1 MNIRNPL
8 APLLCAGLAI
18 ALLASAAT
26 AAERT
31 SAWDGYLDYAYVYV
45 SAEPEA
51 LRARLK
57 QYGQE
62 AGLSL
67 PQFIAR
73 QYEGTAKE
81 LAGDDE
87 SALRREAIAHLLV
100 YLESGEPQALEQSVE
115 AIGGLEER
123 LGRHENRYWHHTIH
137 AYRALEKGHTHDFV
151 TEVLKLWLRVVVPLE
166 TPYETLHT
174 LSLSD
179 SPNSGFVSALP
190 YIYEN
195 LARMILIRSQR
206 MGVDRDLD
214 PLGAVVRMLADHRVG
229 AHPDV
234 IPPEASARDYLARI
248 VERLDGPESDA
259 GSLTFTLA
267 LFEASKEHDRARGL
281 LASEGLSEKTQDAIR
296 ATSGAYETALNR
308 AGTVQGQAAVYTRV
322 LREVG
327 EVYAAKQRLGL
338 DPDIEI
344 PFTIEGAIETYEK
357 MVGMLAGGH
366 EELGYRHSGRRAYL
380 DAMHHLWEEIQ
391 EASLNAADFY
401 LSRASGA
408 KTSAGDEH
416 ARNAGRVY
424 SRYLALFTRFATT
437 ETKEGVPDS
446 AYFAA
451 YESAKGFGD
460 AMLAYTKTPTPEEI
474 ELATRRYRSAI
485 ALFPFDRN
493 LWRDL
498 TAALARHGRESEYL
512 ELVRPIAEWVVRSR
526 SINTWIENE
535 EPGSEEIATLRQA
548 LSDSMVLMHMGFA
561 EASGIGRLE
570 QDLGALRARREEAE
584 RKLDELVARR
594 DALAGGAAAPD
605 PEALSGAELAGNQ
618 ATLEYQEL
626 TGEIGSVQALLDQL
640 EKQEKARSHSLPV
653 YKASFESRDFADE
666 LRGRRDHPLHTLL
679 RRMYHEN
686 RS

>member
-1 MNIRNPL
+1 MNTRSLSRLVL
-8 APLLCAGLAI
+8 AGAL
-18 ALLASAAT
+18 ALLAPGAAR
-26 AAERT
+26 AADPA
-31 SAWDGYLDYAYVYV
+31 SSWDGYLDYAYVYA
-45 SAEPEA
+45 SAEPDA

-67 PQFIAR
+67 AQHIAR
-73 QYEGTAKE
+73 QYEGAAKE

-87 SALRREAIAHLLV
+87 SAIRREAIARLLI
-100 YLESGEPQALEQSVE
+100 YLESGEPQALDASVQ
-115 AIGGLEER
+115 AVRGLEDR
-123 LGRHENRYWHHTIH
+123 LGRHENRYWYHAIH
-137 AYRALEKGHTHDFV
+137 AHRALEKGHRHDFV

-248 VERLDGPESDA
+248 VERLDGSESDS

-267 LFEASKEHDRARGL
+267 LFEAGKEHDRARGL
-281 LASEGLSEKTQDAIR
+281 LASEGLSERTLDAIR

-327 EVYAAKQRLGL
+327 EVYAAKQRLGV

-344 PFTIEGAIETYEK
+344 PFTLEGAIETFEK
-357 MVGMLAGGH
+357 LADRLGGGH
-366 EELGYRHSGRRAYL
+366 EELGYRTTGRQAYL
-380 DAMHHLWEEIQ
+380 DAMHRLWEEIQ
-391 EASLNAADFY
+391 EASLNSADYY
-401 LSRASGA
+401 LSRAADA
-408 KTSAGDEH
+408 KTSLGDEH
-416 ARNAGRVY
+416 ARNAGRIY
-424 SRYLALFTRFATT
+424 TRYLALFTRHATPGG
-437 ETKEGVPDS
+437 KEAVPDS

-460 AMLAYTKTPTPEEI
+460 AMLAYAKTPTPEEI
-474 ELATRRYRSAI
+474 DLATRRYRSAI
-485 ALFPFDRN
+485 ALFPFDRS

-526 SINTWIENE
+526 SIHTWIENQ
-535 EPGSEEIATLRQA
+535 EPGADAIATLRQA

-570 QDLGALRARREEAE
+570 QDLSSLQARRAEAAQ
-584 RKLDELVARR
+584 RLDALAARR
-594 DALAGGAAAPD
+594 DALAGSPAAPD
-605 PEALSGAELAGNQ
+605 PEALAAAGDAGSE

-626 TGEIGSVQALLDQL
+626 TREIAVAQALLDQL
-640 EKQEKARSHSLPV
+640 AKQEKARSQSLPV